1 MTNNKYTFF
10 LICNFTS
17 FAGCCKCNKNE
28 EISCNSDTSN
38 NKDKTNTEDN
48 KTNNEESAVNT
59 EENIANTEENIIKIE
74 ELKKFSTFNNHKYE
88 YNVYIYNHTK
98 NLCEKN
104 EFVKTNIKKS
114 IDLQSH
120 IPENGTKMKV
130 DGVETEIKSTFN
142 IKGETEIKFEDMTTI
157 QAALHYL
164 KKTKYKKKIAILNFA
179 NWTNPGG
186 GVRGGAVEQEES
198 ICRSSTLY
206 ENLIADNVQEFYKL
220 HLNDEKNYNSGK
232 FNDDIIYTPNVLI
245 LKDDSNSTDIKNI
258 DLNNEFNKK
267 NIVSVITC
275 AAPNNS
281 NKNFNYNDIY
291 NIHLSRAR
299 RIIQIALNDNVDII
313 ILGAFG
319 CGAFKNNPV
328 SVSKAY
334 KKILVDDKIK
344 NCFENVIF
352 AIPDKNS
359 QNYKEF
365 FNTFKKN

>member
-1 MTNNKYTFF
+1 MINNKYIFF
-10 LICNFTS
+10 LICSFTS

-28 EISCNSDTSN
+28 ENSCNSDTSN

-48 KTNNEESAVNT
+48 KTNT
-59 EENIANTEENIIKIE
+59 EENIANTEENIIEIE
-74 ELKKFSTFNNHKYE
+74 KLKKLSNFNGDIYE
-88 YNVYIYNHTK
+88 YNRYIYNHTK
-98 NLCEKN
+98 NLCENN

-114 IDLQSH
+114 IDLQSY

-130 DGVETEIKSTFN
+130 NGVETEIKSTFN
-142 IKGETEIKFEDMTTI
+142 IKGETQIKFEDMTTI

-186 GVRGGAVEQEES
+186 GVTGGAKEQEES

-206 ENLIADNVQEFYKL
+206 ENLLADNVQEFYKL
-220 HLNDEKNYNSGK
+220 HLNVKKNYNSCEY
-232 FNDDIIYTPNVLI
+232 NDDIIYTPNVLI

-281 NKNFNYNDIY
+281 NKNFTDNNIY
-291 NIHLSRAR
+291 NIHISRAS

-319 CGAFKNNPV
+319 CGAFENNPV
-328 SVSKAY
+328 FVSKAY
-334 KKILVDDKIK
+334 KEILVDDNIK
-344 NCFENVIF
+344 NCFEKVIF
-352 AIPDKNS
+352 AIPNKNS
-359 QNYKEF
+359 RNYKEF
-365 FNTFKKN
+365 LNTFDKN